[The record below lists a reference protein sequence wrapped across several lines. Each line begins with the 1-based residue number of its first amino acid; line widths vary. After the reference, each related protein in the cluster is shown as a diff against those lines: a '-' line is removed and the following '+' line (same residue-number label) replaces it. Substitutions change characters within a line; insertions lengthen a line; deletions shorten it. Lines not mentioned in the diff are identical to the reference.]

1 MDEKQV
7 ILPEATEQLK
17 KINQLLAV
25 YIKDFDINE
34 FNTEEQCII
43 GNSMMRLAEAF
54 YRDDPLWAVTLADY
68 IYVMY
73 NADRRKK
80 EYLKNR

>member
-1 MDEKQV
+1 M
-7 ILPEATEQLK
+7 T
-17 KINQLLAV
+17 
-25 YIKDFDINE
+25 
-34 FNTEEQCII
+34 
-43 GNSMMRLAEAF
+43 
-54 YRDDPLWAVTLADY
+54 RDDPLWAVTLADY

>member
-7 ILPEATEQLK
+7 ILPEVTEQVK
-17 KINQLLAV
+17 IINQVWAE

-34 FNTEEQCII
+34 FTIEEQCII
-43 GNSMMRLAEAF
+43 DNPMMRLAEAF

-80 EYLKNR
+80 EYVKNC